1 MTQITYGHVFHDI
14 AISGHARAIFGDV
27 HVSCP
32 DFLEH
37 LTPIQKRKALL
48 NALFYE
54 DMHRRSAHIENAR
67 PKTCDWIWSTAFA
80 DWLAE
85 PHPNTLFWISGKP
98 GSGKSTL
105 MKHLSTSKETR
116 SKLPGTSTGGK
127 GWSISHFFFDFRAA
141 KGTPN
146 TEQGL
151 LRSLLYQITSELP
164 LERDVLAKYELTL
177 EQILSSQQAD
187 KMIDMLAEVIRSEKL
202 NVLFFVDGLDEYE
215 HDIRELI
222 RLLEEVRS
230 RTKLRL
236 CLASRPEPAIQAMLN
251 AVPQIKV
258 QNFNASGIE
267 VYVRTTIKDLRTNV
281 NYDQTIPIEPSIT
294 YILDKAEG
302 VFLWVHF
309 AVNTFLECLVIGCVE
324 SEIRGALELLPTQLD
339 KMYDRLFEQVPSVC
353 RNEASMVLLLVESAS
368 HVVDLVMLHRLW
380 LFLYTTLG
388 LGPTDYEKLSL
399 TQFQLRLRGFL
410 GGLLDFEICIDDFQ
424 NDFSKSVTD
433 MHNQT
438 VRVRL
443 LHETLRAYMRD
454 RSQLQEWRHPKLSS
468 LYHDNAWLR
477 VYTEVLDCAHSSL
490 QRPAW
495 DIVCDVEQ
503 QYKLERISKPQ
514 PWRAARAKFLSY
526 TSEVKSS
533 SEEDYHNKVTNLML
547 PYAVLNL
554 MTVATATAVTE
565 GPLFESYSRALQN
578 PIVLLF
584 DTLQGSRVQIGL
596 SMKYRAEP
604 SICDLALAAARAW
617 TLYFKAHRERLRPL
631 SRVQIRYLIVCACG
645 GSTTFDSSQ
654 PAKVYS
660 GIFRDD
666 TITILDM
673 LFEAD
678 SSIDNTH
685 VAFLMQSQFSERVAP
700 LLTTLEKLYKQ
711 SSESSPKTSIE
722 LRQSDWSKFTH
733 SLSHA
738 HGVDLIEF
746 WLRQDQPIKV
756 FDLWLAFFRSV
767 GFNLHEWQDKAGNNA
782 ILHVLET
789 FRFDNAN
796 LWVTAD
802 IDINV
807 FTIQKAL
814 SLEEFGLRL
823 PIWTPAGRSMFD
835 KLRETCNTFV
845 KGISQYTYADWHGKK
860 VYPNAVSA
868 LAKDLKQ
875 FLRVAKSRKRE
886 LPMVTN
892 DAPSVKVERPLVEV
906 EPRTGGTAG
915 QSSEVD
921 RGDQEPGKAI
931 ARATSLSDILLL
943 KADNLASPAS
953 QTTGKPSSS
962 SIDDLIQDSDE
973 DNAEGV
979 PEVPQN
985 EDESS
990 GSLSQDF
997 NDGLLKVQQGHTSG
1011 GTPLRD
1017 ERSHSRSPS
1026 APQQLPELQVTSA
1039 ESPREHEGLQGNAS
1053 PDQFSRPLRPRKSNL
1068 WAALRRLRPKSI
1080 G

>member
-37 LTPIQKRKALL
+37 LTPIQKRRALL

-105 MKHLSTSKETR
+105 MKHLSTSTETR
-116 SKLPGTSTGGK
+116 SKLPGSSTGGT

-236 CLASRPEPAIQAMLN
+236 CLASRPEPAIQARLN

-281 NYDQTIPIEPSIT
+281 NFDQTIPIEPSIT

-468 LYHDNAWLR
+468 LYHDNVWLR
-477 VYTEVLDCAHSSL
+477 VYTGVLECAHSSL

-533 SEEDYHNKVTNLML
+533 SGEDYHNKVTNLML

-565 GPLFESYSRALQN
+565 GPLFDSYSRALQN

-584 DTLQGSRVQIGL
+584 DTLQDSRVQIGL
-596 SMKYRAEP
+596 SMKYRADP

-617 TLYFKAHRERLRPL
+617 TSYFKAHRERLRPL

-654 PAKVYS
+654 PADVYS
-660 GIFRDD
+660 EVDSGIVRKIVRDD

-673 LFEAD
+673 LLEAD

-700 LLTTLEKLYKQ
+700 LLITLEKLYKQ
-711 SSESSPKTSIE
+711 SSDSSPKTSIE

-733 SLSHA
+733 SLSHT
-738 HGVDLIEF
+738 HGVDLVEF

-756 FDLWLAFFRSV
+756 FDLWLVFFRSV
-767 GFNLHEWQDKAGNNA
+767 GFNLHEWQDEAGNNA

-796 LWVTAD
+796 AWGTAD
-802 IDINV
+802 IPINV
-807 FTIQKAL
+807 FIIQRAL

-823 PIWTPAGRSMFD
+823 LIWTPAGRPMFD
-835 KLRETCNTFV
+835 KLCEACNSFV
-845 KGISQYTYADWHGKK
+845 KGIPQYTYTDWHGKR

-875 FLRVAKSRKRE
+875 FLHV
-886 LPMVTN
+886 V
-892 DAPSVKVERPLVEV
+892 
-906 EPRTGGTAG
+906 
-915 QSSEVD
+915 
-921 RGDQEPGKAI
+921 
-931 ARATSLSDILLL
+931 
-943 KADNLASPAS
+943 
-953 QTTGKPSSS
+953 
-962 SIDDLIQDSDE
+962 
-973 DNAEGV
+973 
-979 PEVPQN
+979 
-985 EDESS
+985 
-990 GSLSQDF
+990 
-997 NDGLLKVQQGHTSG
+997 
-1011 GTPLRD
+1011 
-1017 ERSHSRSPS
+1017 S
-1026 APQQLPELQVTSA
+1026 APQQLPELRVTSA
-1039 ESPREHEGLQGNAS
+1039 ESPREHEGLQRDTD
-1053 PDQFSRPLRPRKSNL
+1053 PDQFSRPLRPRKLNL
-1068 WAALRRLRPKSI
+1068 WVALRRLRPKSI